1 MFQNGLQTIRFAIRS
16 LRKNPGVTLAAI
28 VTLTLGIGATTAVFS
43 IVNSVLLR
51 PLPFKD
57 PDELVWIWSR
67 RPDNNKAPFSL
78 PDFLDHRDQNQT
90 LEQIAAFGNIGL
102 SLSGVE
108 RTDRLQALRVS
119 ANLFQLLG
127 LRAARGRLMSIQ
139 DDEPA
144 RRYVVVLTYECWQR
158 RFGSDSNIVGKSLIL
173 NGESYEVI
181 GILPQNVSLL
191 NPQAELAI
199 PLAPDVDPLRTE
211 RGSLNFLRII
221 GRLKKGVAL
230 RQAEADL
237 TGIVAREREE
247 YGDAYRKKTGINVVP
262 LYEELVGA
270 SRTSLWILLGAVSL
284 VLIIGCCNL
293 AALLLTRLTA
303 RSREMAI
310 KKALGASSGR
320 LAWQLVIESLIL
332 SLIGGAGGL
341 VLATAGVRAL
351 SFFGSDQLPRN
362 QEMSIDLRVLTFGIA
377 ASVLCALLFG
387 TLPALQGA
395 MVEANSALKS
405 TTRGSGGAARLNAWR
420 SLLVIG
426 EVALSFVLLIGAG
439 LLIQS
444 FIRVQSVALGFDPAN
459 TLALRLSLPKTTYE
473 TRSSVA
479 LFNEKL
485 FTNIKALA
493 GVEDVGAVSIL
504 PMSGGGNII
513 EFNVVGQAISTN
525 DAHSANYR
533 VATSDY
539 FGAMKISLVKG
550 RLLSDKDREDTIPVA
565 LINESMARKL
575 WPNED
580 AIGKELKVDDN
591 NSGPRPLEIVG
602 IVGDVRQ
609 INLDTDPTFDIY
621 ISMNQVHADNVG
633 SLTNSYYCVVR
644 SHLDSRAIETAVL
657 SELQKI
663 DRDAASS
670 KIKPLESYVSDSI
683 APRRFSLRLL
693 TIFSVVSLLLALT
706 GIYGVVSDTVS
717 QRTPEIGIRLALG
730 ARPNQ
735 VFSLVLGHAV
745 RVMVAGLLL
754 GLLGAFAITRLIRSL
769 LFSVTPGDPLTF
781 VVVSSALFVVTLL
794 ASCIPAVRALRVDPV
809 IALKNE

>member
-1 MFQNGLQTIRFAIRS
+1 MLHDHLQTIRFAIRS
-16 LRKNPGVTLAAI
+16 FRKNPGVTLAAI

-43 IVNSVLLR
+43 VVNSVLLR

-90 LEQIAAFGNIGL
+90 LEQIAAFGNTGL
-102 SLSGVE
+102 SLSGIE

-119 ANLFQLLG
+119 ANLFELLG
-127 LRAARGRLMSIQ
+127 LRAVHGRLMSPQ
-139 DDEPA
+139 DDDPA
-144 RRYVVVLTYECWQR
+144 RRHVVVLTYECWRQR
-158 RFGSDSNIVGKSLIL
+158 FASDSNIIGKSLIL
-173 NGESYEVI
+173 NGESYEAI
-181 GILPQNVSLL
+181 GVLPQNVSLP

-211 RGSLNFLRII
+211 RGSVNFLRII
-221 GRLKKGVAL
+221 GRLKKGVTL

-237 TGIVAREREE
+237 TGIVARERQE

-262 LYEELVGA
+262 LYEEVVGT
-270 SRTSLWILLGAVSL
+270 SRTSLWMLLGAVSL
-284 VLIIGCCNL
+284 VLIVGCCNL
-293 AALLLTRLTA
+293 AALLLTKATT

-320 LAWQLVIESLIL
+320 LAWQLLIESLIL

-341 VLATAGVRAL
+341 LLATAAVRAL

-362 QEMSIDLRVLTFGIA
+362 QEMSIDLRVLSFGVG

-387 TLPALQGA
+387 ILPALQGA
-395 MVEANSALKS
+395 RVEANSALKS
-405 TTRGSGGAARLNAWR
+405 ITRGSGDAAHFNRWR

-426 EVALSFVLLIGAG
+426 EVALCFLLLIGAG

-444 FIRVQSVALGFDPAN
+444 FVRVQSVAPGFDPAN
-459 TLALRLSLPKTTYE
+459 ALALRLSLPKSTYQ

-485 FTNIKALA
+485 FTNLKSLP

-513 EFNVVGQAISTN
+513 EFSVVGQAISTN
-525 DAHSANYR
+525 DTHSANYR

-550 RLLSDKDREDTIPVA
+550 RLLSDKDRGDTVPVA
-565 LINESMARKL
+565 LINETMARKL
-575 WPNED
+575 WPKED
-580 AIGKELKVDDN
+580 PIGKQLKVDDN

-602 IVGDVRQ
+602 VVGDVRQ
-609 INLDTDPTFDIY
+609 LNLDTAPTFDIY
-621 ISMNQVHADNVG
+621 ISMNQVHTDNVG

-644 SHLDSRAIETAVL
+644 SHLDSRSIETAMF

-663 DRDAASS
+663 DRDVASS

-683 APRRFSLRLL
+683 APRRFNLRLL
-693 TIFSVVSLLLALT
+693 TIFSVAALLLALT
-706 GIYGVVSDTVS
+706 GIYGVVSDTAT

-735 VFSLVLGHAV
+735 VFSLILGHGV
-745 RVMVAGLLL
+745 KVIIAGLLL

-769 LFSVTPGDPLTF
+769 LFNVTPGDPLTF
-781 VVVSSALFVVTLL
+781 VVVSSMLFVVALL
-794 ASCIPAVRALRVDPV
+794 ASSIPAVRATRVDPV
-809 IALKNE
+809 IALRNE